1 MSQTSPL
8 QSNRAVLSDVVTDE
22 FYQVV
27 PNVVVC
33 LECSSLIV
41 AETVTDELGQ
51 YRISIHPE
59 PKTYNISATVDSQG
73 HWELGIR
80 LDKGKKHTTL
90 VVVKVI

>member
-59 PKTYNISATVDSQG
+59 AKTYNIPTTVDSQG
-73 HWELGIR
+73 HWE
-80 LDKGKKHTTL
+80 
-90 VVVKVI
+90 